1 MNWRM
6 KNENSERRRKS
17 AVSPVIGVILMVSIT
32 VIVAATVGVAFT
44 GIVDS
49 TTQVVDEPAVSGVT
63 FDYEYD
69 EAEATVTVSV
79 KNSGNVER
87 LYVDRDT
94 GFNDDDI
101 LRTSG
106 GWMDETADRDSTGV
120 LVDGDR
126 IVNEDVGAADT
137 VVIHGVTSDDELTL
151 IADKG
156 PSSDAVVIDYWETES

>member
-1 MNWRM
+1 M
-6 KNENSERRRKS
+6 
-17 AVSPVIGVILMVSIT
+17 SPVIGVILMVSIT